1 MNTKDEKKM
10 ASRSTTM
17 NEMGKMLDGG
27 HIDRVT
33 YKYTFNRTRVKVWS
47 RSEMCHIDSEEE
59 MERVVSLT
67 IRYEGYKFED
77 GRGREDLLD
86 FLDRSFI
93 YDMGVVKEGLLVNSN
108 GEVFWMDYKHES
120 ELQLYGK
127 TTLIKT
133 GEIDDF
139 IEEDNEEH
147 VRFRKWFDTM
157 EDEE

>member
-10 ASRSTTM
+10 ARNSTTM

-33 YKYTFNRTRVKVWS
+33 YENSFHWTRVKVWS
-47 RSEMCHIDSEEE
+47 RSEMCHIDTDED

-67 IRYEGYKFED
+67 IRYEGYKSEK
-77 GRGREDLLD
+77 GRGRNDLLD
-86 FLDRSFI
+86 FLDRFYI
-93 YDMGVVKEGLLVNSN
+93 YDMGAVKKGLLVNSD
-108 GEVFWMDYKHES
+108 GEVFLMDRKHEG
-120 ELQLYGK
+120 ELRRSGG
-127 TTLIKT
+127 TTLTRI

-139 IEEDNEEH
+139 INTDNEEH